1 MDNRKRAS
9 YGIIKTIG
17 GIFMPRSY
25 RHMQDYEKEIMEL
38 REQGLN
44 RSERS
49 SVLSI
54 MRNIKKRKKSYSAR
68 LFRFKFRR

>member
-1 MDNRKRAS
+1 
-9 YGIIKTIG
+9 
-17 GIFMPRSY
+17 MPRSY

-54 MRNIKKRKKSYSAR
+54 MRNIKKI
-68 LFRFKFRR
+68 LFCAAISIQI

>member
-1 MDNRKRAS
+1 MDNRKKRAS

-38 REQGLN
+38 REQCALPAK
-44 RSERS
+44 
-49 SVLSI
+49 I
-54 MRNIKKRKKSYSAR
+54 DTK
-68 LFRFKFRR
+68 

>member
-1 MDNRKRAS
+1 MDNKKRAS

-54 MRNIKKRKKSYSAR
+54 MRNIKKI
-68 LFRFKFRR
+68 LFCAAISIQI